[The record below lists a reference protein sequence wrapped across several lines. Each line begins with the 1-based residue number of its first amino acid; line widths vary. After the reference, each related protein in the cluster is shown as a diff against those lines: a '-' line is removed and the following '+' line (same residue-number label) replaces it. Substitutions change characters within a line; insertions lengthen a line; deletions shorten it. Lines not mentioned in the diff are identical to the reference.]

1 MSKEYSPEKQLIK
14 DFIHY
19 ISDEHRCAI
28 VSFPDEFAANSYVNY
43 KFINVTELLDQFLE
57 ERKV

>member
-1 MSKEYSPEKQLIK
+1 MTAEYSADKQLIR

-19 ISDEHRCAI
+19 ISDNHKCAI
-28 VSFPDEFAANSYVNY
+28 VSFPYEFAANAYVNY
-43 KFINVTELLDQFLE
+43 KFIDTCKLLDQFLE